1 MEERA
6 LQKTLELFA
15 HLCYNEVVTTLG
27 WQRIKGMP
35 IDEWNTTELLSLPQ
49 VAALLRRAHKPRHP
63 QSLYDRIRRGTLV
76 GVRQNGKWHI
86 PEPQVQQLLLEPYH
100 RRGGR
105 PKIKDTRMFIH
116 RPTRRR
122 VEIPDVPEIARLLR
136 LPVEKRA
143 KLALRT
149 HILAR
154 NTVRARLEL
163 QYPRLSRREI
173 SLKVV
178 AELSRGD

>member
-1 MEERA
+1 MFKPSNHRRPLCKKHLRLA
-6 LQKTLELFA
+6 SICDIITGVKRKTKVES
-15 HLCYNEVVTTLG
+15 
-27 WQRIKGMP
+27 WDKS
-35 IDEWNTTELLSLPQ
+35 ELLTLHQ
-49 VAALLRRAHKPRHP
+49 TVERLRRAHKPRHP

-76 GVRQNGKWHI
+76 GVQHNGKWYI
-86 PEPQVQQLLLEPYH
+86 PQLQVQQLLREPYH

-105 PKIKDTRMFIH
+105 PKIKDTRTFIH

-122 VEIPDVPEIARLLR
+122 IEIPDVAEVARLVT
-136 LPVEKRA
+136 LPIEKRA

-149 HILAR
+149 HVLTR
-154 NTVRARLEL
+154 NTMRARLEL

-178 AELSRGD
+178 HALSRHD